1 MIARPCPRRRYARF
15 ERYWGYLLFVLLV
28 TAWWS
33 REVGP
38 GLLIAMS
45 TIVTLYF
52 LFQAPLWCGVDG
64 RFGPCRNNSH
74 GLLVGCHLRQH
85 KWQKLR
91 WAIRPRYWTE
101 LNRGLWVSPKEGL
114 TTITMMVSTLSGLV
128 ATGIA
133 LASA

>member
-1 MIARPCPRRRYARF
+1 MRHVRGF
-15 ERYWGYLLFVLLV
+15 GRYWGYLLFVLLV

-52 LFQAPLWCGVDG
+52 LFMAPLWCGAVTRNG
-64 RFGPCRNNSH
+64 TLCRNNSS
-74 GLLVGCHLRQH
+74 GLLMGCHLREH
-85 KWQKLR
+85 KWQKIKFLFV
-91 WAIRPRYWTE
+91 PRLWDR
-101 LNRGLWVSPKEGL
+101 LNRGLWASPKEGL
-114 TTITMMVSTLSGLV
+114 ATIFVALSILSILVSTAS
-128 ATGIA
+128 A